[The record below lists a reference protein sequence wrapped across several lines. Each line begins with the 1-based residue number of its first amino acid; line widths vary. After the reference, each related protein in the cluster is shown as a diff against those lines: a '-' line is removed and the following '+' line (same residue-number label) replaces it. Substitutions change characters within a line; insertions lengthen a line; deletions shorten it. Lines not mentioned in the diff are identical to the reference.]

1 MLAWLVLTGPD
12 TASAPAAAAAAAPPP
27 AAAAAP
33 AEPPP
38 MLSCASVAVSDWL
51 LLLGLCWPT
60 RSCSGSSGLPWW
72 WWLPRTTAGEEGRGR
87 GHKEDGECGGL
98 ESQPSKFCGAQ
109 ELPWASSVA
118 GTHDTAHGRACICYG
133 SCEECGLL
141 CCGCSTASP
150 RQLAR
155 GGGGGFGGGG
165 PPHDGCAGRCCKAS
179 VLAIAAASGWQQ
191 PQAHSQPLPRLA
203 WASLHPAR
211 M

>member
-1 MLAWLVLTGPD
+1 
-12 TASAPAAAAAAAPPP
+12 
-27 AAAAAP
+27 
-33 AEPPP
+33 

-155 GGGGGFGGGG
+155 GGGGGFGGGDPRTMDVLGGVARPQYWQSQLQVDGSSPRRTANPCPGWPG
-165 PPHDGCAGRCCKAS
+165 PLCTQPGCEAS
-179 VLAIAAASGWQQ
+179 PAPVSSGLEPGKSCLLPGAPRAA
-191 PQAHSQPLPRLA
+191 RKN
-203 WASLHPAR
+203 
-211 M
+211 